1 MLVRVFVSDE
11 GRHHSAADFARGAS
25 PGGELQ
31 IYTCTVHCFF
41 PSTGSPF
48 FPLFLLLFVPGMDAT
63 LSELSELV
71 RQVHEAARATGTV
84 FDVSLVA
91 PDSRSAHYRVRN
103 VGLYF

>member
-11 GRHHSAADFARGAS
+11 GRHHSAVDFAHGAA

-31 IYTCTVHCFF
+31 IYTCTLQYILFF
-41 PSTGSPF
+41 NHRL

-71 RQVHEAARATGTV
+71 RQVHEAARATGSV

-91 PDSRSAHYRVRN
+91 PDSRSAHFRVRN
-103 VGLYF
+103 VGL